1 MEQGKSKDSKLSWF
15 LSSLKQWLTT
25 RHIADGGA
33 FYHKVEAFPTCCL
46 GKKWYKIKTK
56 TSKSHKLGLCGWIFF
71 IQRLSVRP
79 PCRRV
84 SFLCLRERGG
94 FPLKSFWSNLAVSLH
109 RRRRTA
115 LPASLSQRVAASCDV
130 QSLSVLSEVWWP
142 EVGLNLKITT
152 LWIRSYET

>member
-56 TSKSHKLGLCGWIFF
+56 TSKSHKLGLCGWIYF

-79 PCRRV
+79 PLSPSELFMPPRKRRFSPQIFLIQSRSLAAPAAAHCTACL
-84 SFLCLRERGG
+84 SF
-94 FPLKSFWSNLAVSLH
+94 SL
-109 RRRRTA
+109 
-115 LPASLSQRVAASCDV
+115 
-130 QSLSVLSEVWWP
+130 LSVTASRGIMWCAVTECF
-142 EVGLNLKITT
+142 ESGLVT
-152 LWIRSYET
+152 RSWT